1 MTSPPLA
8 VEMRGITK
16 IFPGVIANE
25 NVDLEVR
32 AGEIHAL
39 LGENGAGKSTLMNIL
54 AGLYRQEAG
63 QIWLHGQLADIH
75 SPKDAIDLGVG
86 MVHQHFK
93 LVETQTV
100 AENVILG
107 LKTPAFRLD
116 MKRTA
121 QEIKALG
128 ERYKMAVDPNAY
140 VWQLGVGEQQRVEV
154 LKTLYRDADILILD
168 EPTAVLT
175 PQESEELGQT
185 LRRMI
190 QEPAT
195 RGHAGNKAV
204 IFITHKLDEVVRF
217 SDRVT
222 VLRGGK
228 VEATIETAGSSKA
241 DLARLMVGRTVLFRV
256 EKPAFEPQVTP
267 EVRKQVLFA
276 VEDLHAQNDKGLSA
290 LNGVTL
296 EVYAGEI
303 LGIAGVAGNG
313 QRELAQSIT
322 GLRKATKGKVLVR
335 CGGIDGDLKDVTN
348 HTPHQIIDDGLS
360 YVPANRLGTGLAGNL
375 PISSNLILKDYRK
388 EPLSRG
394 PFLNRTSIGQFAQR
408 LIGAFQIA
416 TPSAERPVRLL
427 SGGNLQKVILAREIT
442 AGKGLLV
449 AVNPTRGLD
458 VGATESVQRTLLEQ
472 RAQGAGVL
480 LVSEDLDELL
490 TICDRIAVMYE
501 GRVMGVM
508 PAQDANRD
516 ELGLMMA
523 GEHTSTPAGADLLNE
538 AV

>member
-16 IFPGVIANE
+16 VFPGVIANE

-54 AGLYRQEAG
+54 AGLYRQDAG
-63 QIWLHGQLADIH
+63 EIRLHGQLAQLH
-75 SPKDAIDLGVG
+75 SPSDAIRLGVG

-93 LVETQTV
+93 LVDSQTV

-107 LKTPAFRLD
+107 LKRPAFRLD

-121 QEIKALG
+121 REIEELG
-128 ERYKMAVDPNAY
+128 ARYKLAVDPGAY
-140 VWQLGVGEQQRVEV
+140 IWQLGVGEQQRVEI
-154 LKTLYRDADILILD
+154 LKTLYRNADILILD

-228 VEATIETAGSSKA
+228 VEATIDTAGSSKA
-241 DLARLMVGRTVLFRV
+241 DLARLMVGRTVVFQV
-256 EKPAFEPQVTP
+256 EKPPFQPHVTP
-267 EVRKQVLFA
+267 EQRQEVLFA
-276 VEDLHAQNDKGLSA
+276 VKDLHALNDKGLPA
-290 LNGVTL
+290 LNGVSL
-296 EVYAGEI
+296 EVHAGEI

-322 GLRKATKGKVLVR
+322 GLRKVNKGQVLVR
-335 CGGIDGDLKDVTN
+335 CGGIQGKLKEVTN

-375 PISSNLILKDYRK
+375 PISANLILKDYRK
-388 EPLSRG
+388 EPLSHG
-394 PFLNRTSIGQFAQR
+394 PFLDRTSIGRFAER
-408 LIGAFQIA
+408 LIGAFQIT

-442 AGKGLLV
+442 AGKAMLV

-490 TICDRIAVMYE
+490 AICDRIAVMYE

-523 GEHTSTPAGADLLNE
+523 GEHIQPE
-538 AV
+538 A